1 MSWQHFN
8 PVKIHLGRDCRQQ
21 LVAELTGLNLL
32 IVTSQRGKKQFSED
46 QFLQKILG
54 NNQVTWLADTKE
66 NPDLAD
72 IQHQIN
78 SLHSQHLQAII
89 AFGGGSTMDAA
100 KSIRLGLATQGQ
112 HSLEKLIEQ
121 PELHKKAQQIPLYAL
136 PTTAGTGSEVTPFA
150 TVWNHAKKQKLSLSS
165 EVIFPTAAYVDA
177 ALTDS
182 LPSQVTLSTGLD
194 AINQAA
200 ESIWNKNAT
209 PLTLAYATR
218 ALKLGL
224 PALPKLVTGTGNQT
238 DREIFRENLAEA
250 SLLAG
255 LAISQTRTALCHSIS
270 YPLTAHF
277 GVPHGLACA
286 FTMSSVLRYNLSAD
300 DGRFTKLAY
309 NLLGTN
315 NTSELLELFENLHIE
330 LEISTKIKQQIS
342 CFNEILSVKHQMISN
357 ERANNNLRNVDIKS
371 ITLILS
377 EAWNKNPLSVLTHS
391 K

>member
-1 MSWQHFN
+1 MSWQYFN

-46 QFLQKILG
+46 EFLQKILS
-54 NNQVTWLADTKE
+54 NNQVTWLADIKE

-72 IQHQIN
+72 IQQQIN
-78 SLHSQHLQAII
+78 SLHLQHLQAII
-89 AFGGGSTMDAA
+89 AFGGGSAMDAA

-112 HSLEKLIEQ
+112 HSLAELIEQ

-165 EVIFPTAAYVDA
+165 EAIFPTAAYVDA

-209 PLTLAYATR
+209 PLTFAYATR
-218 ALKLGL
+218 ALKLSL
-224 PALPKLVTGTGNQT
+224 AALPELVKGTGNQT
-238 DREIFRENLAEA
+238 NRRDNLAEA

-286 FTMSSVLRYNLSAD
+286 FTMPAVLRYNLSND
-300 DGRFTKLAY
+300 DGRFTKLAEDLTGTP
-309 NLLGTN
+309 NL
-315 NTSELLELFENLHIE
+315 ENLIE
-330 LEISTKIKQQIS
+330 YFDKLHNELGIKSLVKNYIPN
-342 CFNEILSVKHQMISN
+342 FDTMLSLKSQMYN
-357 ERANNNLRNVDIKS
+357 PERSNNNLRETSNLN
-371 ITLILS
+371 TILS
-377 EAWNKNPLSVLTHS
+377 FAWKEDS
-391 K
+391 